1 MNTSFRHNSAITL
14 SAGLLLL
21 LSACQH
27 LPNQK
32 HTASAIIEATTA
44 AGNFKPHGVVSF
56 TQNGDKILVNAN
68 INGLEPNSEHGFHVH
83 AVADCSG
90 DGTKAGDHFNPDH
103 HAHGYPGQDQRHAGA
118 MFNLKADA
126 NGVAKLQQTLDTV
139 TLTEGKYNIVGLPVV
154 IHRDADD
161 YKSQPVGNAGPRI
174 GCGIIK

>member
-1 MNTSFRHNSAITL
+1 MNKSLRNASSIAVSAT
-14 SAGLLLL
+14 LLLL
-21 LSACQH
+21 LSACQN
-27 LPNQK
+27 LPTNK
-32 HTASAIIEATTA
+32 HTASATIEPTSA
-44 AGNFKPHGVVSF
+44 AGDFKPHGTVNF
-56 TQNGDKILVNAN
+56 TQIGDKVLVNAN
-68 INGLEPNSEHGFHVH
+68 ISGLEPNSEHGFHVH

-90 DGTKAGDHFNPDH
+90 DGTKAGGHFNPDN

-118 MFNLKADA
+118 MFNLKANA

-139 TLTEGKYNIVGLPVV
+139 TLTEGKYDIVGLPLI